1 MTKTTLHIS
10 LFLLLVIFP
19 LMECVAQKTDT
30 LVHVNGN
37 VLKGDFR
44 QMEYAVVTWKMD
56 GMGTIRVDV
65 PYLKTFNST
74 KQFEIKMKSGI
85 IYFSSF
91 EASKVDRKVTVM
103 SNGKREDVF
112 IDDIVEIHPI
122 KGNFW
127 KKFNGNISLGG
138 NYSKG
143 NNATTLS
150 FAGNLDYRN
159 KKTYFNLPWNYNLNY
174 LGDSITTNN
183 SNIDFSWQRSLKKK
197 WSTLISLGTSQNL
210 QLGVKRRYNLT
221 LGMVKD
227 INYNIWNRLYVGGGL
242 SGINEEP
249 YDNTGKTSE
258 LAGLFRIGWE
268 VYKLTSPKVWLN
280 SNITYIPYITGGSR
294 DRVNINFNPSISI
307 INSNFK
313 VGVTFYYS
321 FDSEPP
327 PGSLSNDDYGLNLQL
342 SYLINN

>member
-1 MTKTTLHIS
+1 MD
-10 LFLLLVIFP
+10 
-19 LMECVAQKTDT
+19 CVAQKIDT

-74 KQFEIKMKSGI
+74 KQFEIKMKSGV

-103 SNGKREDVF
+103 SNGQREEVF

-143 NNATTLS
+143 SSATTLS
-150 FAGNLDYRN
+150 FSGNLDYRN
-159 KKTYFNLPWNYNLNY
+159 KKTYFNLPWNYNLIY

-183 SNIDFSWQRSLKKK
+183 SNVDFSWQRSLNKK
-197 WSTLISLGTSQNL
+197 WSTLVSLGTSQNL

-280 SNITYIPYITGGSR
+280 SNITYIPYITGVSR
-294 DRVNINFNPSISI
+294 DRVSVNFNPSISI

-321 FDSEPP
+321 FDSAPP
-327 PGSLSNDDYGLNLQL
+327 LGSLSNDDYGLNLQL